1 MEERLQKI
9 LSRCGLCSR
18 RTAEEWIGQ
27 GRVTVNGRRA
37 LLGQSADLDRDA
49 VEVDGKPVEPPDHL
63 YLMLN
68 KPRGYVTTAR
78 DEKGRRTVLDLLEDV
93 PGRVY
98 PVGRLDMDSEGLL
111 LLTNDGALTQQLTH
125 PSHHVG
131 KEYLLRL
138 KTPAE
143 DPAAGLCRPMVLD
156 GRPLAPVRARL
167 VGQKGEESLV
177 LLTIYEGRNRQIR
190 RMCQLQGY
198 QLRRLRRVAVGRLR
212 LDKLPPG
219 QWRYLTPSEV
229 AYLRS
234 LGPAKSGT
242 MGVRE

>member
-1 MEERLQKI
+1 
-9 LSRCGLCSR
+9 
-18 RTAEEWIGQ
+18 
-27 GRVTVNGRRA
+27 
-37 LLGQSADLDRDA
+37 
-49 VEVDGKPVEPPDHL
+49 
-63 YLMLN
+63 
-68 KPRGYVTTAR
+68 
-78 DEKGRRTVLDLLEDV
+78 
-93 PGRVY
+93 
-98 PVGRLDMDSEGLL
+98 MDSEGLL
-111 LLTNDGALTQQLTH
+111 LLTNDGALTQRLTH

-167 VGQKGEESLV
+167 VGQEGEESLV

>member
-78 DEKGRRTVLDLLEDV
+78 DEKGRRTVLDLLEGV

-111 LLTNDGALTQQLTH
+111 LLTNDGALTQRLTH

-167 VGQKGEESLV
+167 VGQEGEESLV

-198 QLRRLRRVAVGRLR
+198 QLRLAVGRLR